1 MKINVTNSIIFVT
14 KSFATSHIDDIKND
28 VADDIAMM
36 WMAIMMCKLTWLLAW
51 KVVLMWQ
58 LTWIMR

>member
-1 MKINVTNSIIFVT
+1 MN
-14 KSFATSHIDDIKND
+14 SFATSHIDDMKND

-58 LTWIMR
+58 LTWIMH